1 MEWISFI
8 TIAEVWH
15 SMNTCQFVLS
25 VFVPFF
31 IHLTRIYWVSDICQ
45 GIQKDTE
52 STKMNQSQ
60 FLFSRL
66 SASGGC
72 GGSSRV
78 NRQLEKNMTGTE
90 LNEVGAQCYCGI
102 PEVGVVSSRTRVV
115 YTEDMTSKL
124 DIEDPGSSDSGNYSW
139 AMMYA
144 KNMPSPEG
152 KLWTVPGC
160 RSNLWL
166 VGFMGPRATMNIQY
180 KTADLFKTL
189 WNICMCVLCRQ
200 VLFVCV
206 DQRTSVVIHQVLP
219 PFCFETGSFDGL
231 ELTK

>member
-45 GIQKDTE
+45 GIQKGTE

-72 GGSSRV
+72 GGGSRV
-78 NRQLEKNMTGTE
+78 NRQLERNRYWTAWSRSLVLSQGPQ
-90 LNEVGAQCYCGI
+90 G
-102 PEVGVVSSRTRVV
+102 GVVLWRTGWSIQRIW
-115 YTEDMTSKL
+115 L
-124 DIEDPGSSDSGNYSW
+124 
-139 AMMYA
+139 
-144 KNMPSPEG
+144 
-152 KLWTVPGC
+152 
-160 RSNLWL
+160 L
-166 VGFMGPRATMNIQY
+166 VGHRGPRGVWQRGLLMG
-180 KTADLFKTL
+180 DD
-189 WNICMCVLCRQ
+189 ICYEYAITRK
-200 VLFVCV
+200 
-206 DQRTSVVIHQVLP
+206 
-219 PFCFETGSFDGL
+219 DGL
-231 ELTK
+231 GRCE